1 MFDNT
6 QHTTLNVT
14 PEAATSLPPVRVVL
28 GNDVYWLRPSN
39 VLRVEATAYAHGRP
53 RYLNIVLSDGATLSS
68 LCTDMQPEAF
78 HQLADS
84 IVSTLWPSTQE
95 R

>member
-6 QHTTLNVT
+6 QNTTLNVT

-39 VLRVEATAYAHGRP
+39 VLRVEATGVRRRKAH
-53 RYLNIVLSDGATLSS
+53 V
-68 LCTDMQPEAF
+68 PEDCA
-78 HQLADS
+78 Q
-84 IVSTLWPSTQE
+84 
-95 R
+95 